1 MKNEKKKRVQIWK
14 GYCPNRIVRAR
25 ILYCNTVIVLQRRRL
40 EGWKLY
46 CNTADC
52 IARVCNWLE
61 KTNLYCRGSSVL
73 QYSGVQ
79 GVQNCSA
86 IRFSGQQVYCN
97 RAARQGWTVL
107 RYSAQPSHDTAMEAR
122 RRAALG
128 RTGRA
133 GRRELGRTG
142 AGGRV
147 GRTGGRRVGAGGR
160 AGAGGRKGSNGRA
173 ARAQ

>member
-1 MKNEKKKRVQIWK
+1 M
-14 GYCPNRIVRAR
+14 
-25 ILYCNTVIVLQRRRL
+25 
-40 EGWKLY
+40 Y

-79 GVQNCSA
+79 GVQNC
-86 IRFSGQQVYCN
+86 IVMRFSGQQVYCN

-107 RYSAQPSHDTAMEAR
+107 QYSAQPSHDTAMEAR

-128 RTGRA
+128 RTGSA

-142 AGGRV
+142 TGGGGGRG
-147 GRTGGRRVGAGGR
+147 GRAGGRRVEAGGR
-160 AGAGGRKGSNGRA
+160 AGGRRWRTHGAQRARGRGAAGRAAGRA
-173 ARAQ
+173 ARPTGCALGALSLFLARFD